1 VNDNAFAGPFA
12 KQPRSPLEVLDTV
25 PESVLRRLKQYSGRL
40 ATEAVSVMQDRLPFF
55 ADLEASQRASVAL
68 VVQTAIN
75 NFVEWMQDPHSNVSY
90 TAQAFELVPQDL
102 ARRIALRHSVD
113 MVRVTMEF
121 FEEVVPLLARSE
133 EQLTALTVGILKYSR
148 DLAFT
153 AASSYAEAAEARGT
167 WDSRMEASVVDAVVR
182 GDTGPELLSR
192 AAALNW
198 DTTAP
203 ATVVVGTPAPDRD
216 GSNGLD
222 GSQRASQDV
231 RDIAAQ
237 HGRAALTDV
246 HGTWLVAI
254 VSGHLSPTDKFFG
267 DLLTAFSDG
276 PVVIGPTAPMLTAA
290 YHSASE
296 AISGMNAVGGWRGAP
311 RPVLAREL
319 LPERALMGD
328 ASAIVALH
336 TDVMGPLA
344 AAGPTLIETLD
355 AYLDCGGAIEACA
368 RKLFVH
374 PNTVRYRLKRITDF
388 TGRDPTQPRDAYVLR
403 VASTVG
409 QLDYPAQPSGVGS
422 SAAAPA
428 PLPVR
433 SGIAAPSGR

>member
-1 VNDNAFAGPFA
+1 MNDNAFAGPFA
-12 KQPRSPLEVLDTV
+12 SARPRSPLELLDTV
-25 PESVLRRLKQYSGRL
+25 PDSVLRRLKQYSGRL
-40 ATEAVSVMQDRLPFF
+40 ATEAVSIMQDRLPFF

-121 FEEVVPLLARSE
+121 FEEVLPLVARSE
-133 EQLTALTVGILKYSR
+133 EQLTALTVGVLKYSR

-203 ATVVVGTPAPDRD
+203 ATVVVGIPAPRRD
-216 GSNGLD
+216 EPDGEG

-231 RDIAAQ
+231 RDIAAR

-254 VSGHLSPTDKFFG
+254 VSGHLSLTDKFLG
-267 DLLTAFSDG
+267 DLLNAFSDG
-276 PVVIGPTAPMLTAA
+276 PVVIGPTAAMLTAA

-296 AISGMNAVGGWRGAP
+296 AISGMNAVAGWRGAP

-344 AAGPTLIETLD
+344 DAGPTLIETLD

-409 QLDYPAQPSGVGS
+409 QLNYPTAPTSV
-422 SAAAPA
+422 AASTVAPV

-433 SGIAAPSGR
+433 SGTAG

>member
-1 VNDNAFAGPFA
+1 MPDNQFVL
-12 KQPRSPLEVLDTV
+12 PRSTLELLDSV
-25 PESVLRRLKQYSGRL
+25 PESALRRLKQYSGRL
-40 ATEAVSVMQDRLPFF
+40 ATEAVSAMHERLPFF

-68 VVQTAIN
+68 VVQTAVV
-75 NFVEWMQDPHSNVSY
+75 NFVEWMQDPGSNVSY
-90 TAQAFELVPQDL
+90 TARAFELVPQDL
-102 ARRIALRHSVD
+102 TRRIALRHTVD

-121 FEEVVPLLARSE
+121 FEEVVPMLARSE
-133 EQLTALTVGILKYSR
+133 EHLTALTVGILKYSR

-153 AASSYAEAAEARGT
+153 AATAYADAAEARGT

-203 ATVVVGTPAPDRD
+203 ATVVVGSPAPGRA
-216 GSNGLD
+216 GSNGD
-222 GSQRASQDV
+222 RDSERASQDV
-231 RDIAAQ
+231 RDIADR

-254 VSGHLSPTDKFFG
+254 VSGQLSPTDKVLK
-267 DLLTAFSDG
+267 DLLGAFSDD

-336 TDVMGPLA
+336 TDVMRPLA
-344 AAGPTLIETLD
+344 DAGPTLIETLD

-403 VASTVG
+403 VAATVG
-409 QLDYPAQPSGVGS
+409 QLNYPTQPSSGGSNVVTQLPAQ
-422 SAAAPA
+422 
-428 PLPVR
+428 VR
-433 SGIAAPSGR
+433 GGIKAVSER